1 MKYDV
6 INEGSGKFGKS
17 QDRRKTGREDLRG
30 SNRDNKFAFFD
41 SKTYGAL
48 AFGGD

>member
-6 INEGSGKFGKS
+6 INEGSGKFGKR
-17 QDRRKTGREDLRG
+17 QDRRKTGREDRRG
-30 SNRDNKFAFFD
+30 SNRDKKYAFFD
-41 SKTYGAL
+41 SKTYGER